1 MSKRA
6 KQAAACGN
14 KRRYATAREARQVLH
29 AVVRKSP
36 DCGFLK
42 VYACGF
48 CSGFHYGHARGR
60 ALFRQSRL
68 LGKIDAALARDA
80 VLRSG

>member
-14 KRRYATAREARQVLH
+14 KRRYATEREARNALH
-29 AVVRKSP
+29 AVARKNP
-36 DCGFLK
+36 DCGFLR

-60 ALFRQSRL
+60 SLFRQSRL
-68 LGKIDAALARDA
+68 LDKIDAALARDSA
-80 VLRSG
+80 LRRP